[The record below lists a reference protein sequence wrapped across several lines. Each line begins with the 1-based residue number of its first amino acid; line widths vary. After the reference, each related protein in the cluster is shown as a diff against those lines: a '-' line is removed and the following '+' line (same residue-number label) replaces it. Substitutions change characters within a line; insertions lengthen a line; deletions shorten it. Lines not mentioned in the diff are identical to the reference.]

1 MSPELKPQIDR
12 AVLSPEAAA
21 AAFDAAERAEPPRGG
36 DARLAILDSAGRI
49 VFASPSALRLFEAKD
64 QSELKSR
71 LLPGDGPNARRLRHL
86 AATLPVGEAP
96 RLEHVR
102 TLAGRRPLSLNL
114 RCARVSSSEGTPLLL
129 LWGPDRIPATTQEPI
144 APPEP
149 ALPEPA
155 SREAPTGGATPPAN
169 ARFLW
174 SLDRDGRLGAADPV
188 LIMALGSNAPQP
200 GETLEALSRRLGSV
214 ENGDLIR
221 AVLNRETFSDVSVL
235 WPLAGSGRQARIKLS
250 AASVF
255 DRGREFAGFKG
266 FGRIASIVEP
276 PDPARHS
283 LPPNPPVVG
292 LGPEEAATDLEPAG
306 EAPKMEGLAPRTEP
320 AAETLPVGAIA
331 GAANRTVDPTQ
342 PFRSSS
348 EAAADES
355 QSPRTL
361 PESAA
366 AEPGERIEPATVRA
380 EPWFEAHSETH
391 EASPETQLNPSAVP
405 NGREPVFAWPESSAE
420 ETGVALG
427 AGPAA
432 APAENFAETREQS
445 AEPSRAWTRDP
456 KAPESG
462 AALPENGGGAAAA
475 EGTSPAPAIPGG
487 SAGESAAGPATAPP
501 ERTAEIYVLRQTH
514 GAPSKIV
521 PMRPGALEALTPVDP
536 GAGSSESVELSKSER
551 DAFREIARA
560 LGGRPGPRAEA
571 GSEVAG
577 PAAEG
582 SQGPN
587 GGEKPEAFAPA
598 AARPAEERP
607 REPRIGFGEP
617 LPRNAAAILD
627 RLPIGVM
634 VARDARA
641 LYLNHTL
648 LDLLSYRDFAHFES
662 SNGLMTMF
670 AGRDPQAM
678 SESNSS
684 AVAIVRADGRA
695 LKVDGHAQ
703 AVIWDGLPAT
713 LIAFRRLR
721 EAETED
727 RRPSS
732 ERAQR
737 GRSAE
742 ELEAMLAHAADGAVA
757 LDPAGRIV
765 SLNRPAE
772 RLFGYAEGEVA
783 GESVLMLLQPQS
795 HPETTARLET
805 LSRDGAEE
813 LARPFSVVGRDRAGA
828 ALPLALTLA
837 RIGSP
842 EAPHFCALL
851 RDLRSERDAE
861 RRLMTARDAALAASA
876 AKTDFLAHVSHEIR
890 TPLHAILGFAEVM
903 MEERFGP
910 IGNERYKDYLK
921 DIHASGKH
929 VMSLADD
936 LLDLSKIE
944 SGKFELDFAPVDTN
958 GLIRECVALMQP
970 QASRERIIMR
980 VSLFDTLPR
989 VVADERSLKQIMLN
1003 LISNAV
1009 KFNAPGGQVIVSTAL
1024 DSAGQT
1030 VIRVRDTG
1038 VGMSESEVGVALEPF
1053 GQIGAAA
1060 RKGGAGLGLPLT
1072 KALVEANGAEF
1083 SIKSRREHGTL
1094 IEIAFP
1100 SVKAAQ

>member
-1 MSPELKPQIDR
+1 M
-12 AVLSPEAAA
+12 
-21 AAFDAAERAEPPRGG
+21 
-36 DARLAILDSAGRI
+36 
-49 VFASPSALRLFEAKD
+49 
-64 QSELKSR
+64 
-71 LLPGDGPNARRLRHL
+71 N
-86 AATLPVGEAP
+86 
-96 RLEHVR
+96 
-102 TLAGRRPLSLNL
+102 
-114 RCARVSSSEGTPLLL
+114 
-129 LWGPDRIPATTQEPI
+129 
-144 APPEP
+144 
-149 ALPEPA
+149 
-155 SREAPTGGATPPAN
+155 
-169 ARFLW
+169 
-174 SLDRDGRLGAADPV
+174 
-188 LIMALGSNAPQP
+188 
-200 GETLEALSRRLGSV
+200 RRLGSV
-214 ENGDLIR
+214 ENGDLVR
-221 AVLNRETFSDVSVL
+221 AVSNRETFSDVSVL
-235 WPLAGSGRQARIKLS
+235 WPLVAGGRKARIKLS
-250 AASVF
+250 AAPVF

-266 FGRIASIVEP
+266 FGRFVEIVEQ
-276 PDPARHS
+276 PDPARDV
-283 LPPNPPVVG
+283 LPPNSAPI
-292 LGPEEAATDLEPAG
+292 GPALRETATGSMPTGEP
-306 EAPKMEGLAPRTEP
+306 PKMTGLAPGAEIADEALP
-320 AAETLPVGAIA
+320 ARA
-331 GAANRTVDPTQ
+331 GAGANRAADPAE
-342 PFRSSS
+342 PPRSSS
-348 EAAADES
+348 KHAANEGES
-355 QSPRTL
+355 RPAF
-361 PESAA
+361 PDSAA
-366 AEPGERIEPATVRA
+366 VEPTELPGLADAAIPAERSS
-380 EPWFEAHSETH
+380 EAHSEKH
-391 EASPETQLNPSAVP
+391 EDLPATRFGGPTIP
-405 NGREPVFAWPESSAE
+405 NRRESVFAWPESPANENETAAE
-420 ETGVALG
+420 AGLAAAPPENLAEPREKNADPSRAPTSDPDARESGPAPTENGEAAAAVGTGPA
-427 AGPAA
+427 PAA
-432 APAENFAETREQS
+432 AADGSSGEPPAG
-445 AEPSRAWTRDP
+445 
-456 KAPESG
+456 AP
-462 AALPENGGGAAAA
+462 
-475 EGTSPAPAIPGG
+475 
-487 SAGESAAGPATAPP
+487 TAPP
-501 ERTAEIYVLRQTH
+501 ERTAEIYVLRQAH

-536 GAGSSESVELSKSER
+536 GASGSSDSVELSKSER

-560 LGGRPGPRAEA
+560 LGARPGPRAEA
-571 GSEVAG
+571 GGEVGA
-577 PAAEG
+577 PAPDG
-582 SQGPN
+582 GQGPSA
-587 GGEKPEAFAPA
+587 GEMPEASAPA
-598 AARPAEERP
+598 ATGGPTEERP
-607 REPRIGFGEP
+607 REAQIGVGEP

-648 LDLLSYRDFAHFES
+648 LDLLNYRDFAHFES

-670 AGRDPQAM
+670 AGRDPQAI
-678 SESNSS
+678 SKSDST

-703 AVIWDGLPAT
+703 AVTWDGLPAT

-721 EAETED
+721 EAEAED
-727 RRPSS
+727 RRSSS
-732 ERAQR
+732 ERAR
-737 GRSAE
+737 RSGSAE
-742 ELEAMLAHAADGAVA
+742 EFEAMLAHAADGAVA

-772 RLFGYAEGEVA
+772 RLFGYEEGEVA

-795 HPETTARLET
+795 HPETTARLES
-805 LSRDGAEE
+805 LSRDGADE
-813 LARPFSVVGRDRAGA
+813 LARPFPVVGRDRAGA

-876 AKTDFLAHVSHEIR
+876 AKTEFLAHVSHEIR

-921 DIHASGKH
+921 DIHTSGKH

-944 SGKFELDFAPVDTN
+944 SGKFELAFAPVDAN
-958 GLIRECVALMQP
+958 HLIRECVALMQP
-970 QASRERIIMR
+970 QAAREQIIMR
-980 VSLFDTLPR
+980 VSLFETLPR

-1024 DSAGQT
+1024 DSAGQA

-1100 SVKAAQ
+1100 AVKAAQ